1 MRRRNNPANL
11 CFVGVA
17 LFLFFAS
24 ECWAQQPVTADTKL
38 TERPGGAITGRVI
51 SSAGEPLFGAVAY
64 VGPLGSGTRSQTTA
78 VDNNGEFKIE
88 GLEAGVYR
96 VSASMPGYIPAPQPS
111 PTDSP
116 SYYHVGDSVT
126 VTMIKGGVIT
136 GTVSGANGPV
146 IATNVRAIRVR
157 DDEGKALPYALVT
170 RERLTDDRGVYRIYG
185 LPPGAYLIVAGGAQ
199 QFGGPAAYSAYG
211 NDSPIYFPS
220 SARDTASEVVVRNG
234 EEINA
239 DIQYR
244 SEPGHSISG
253 TVAGLIQSQTQ
264 SSYGATIGLI
274 DVRDRST
281 LMNTSASSYN
291 NYGFAFYGVPDGEYE
306 LSASQFVPN
315 NSDYL
320 KSIPR
325 RVVVRGADVA
335 GINLTVAPLASI
347 AGRLVFESDPK
358 AGCVK
363 RRETAAQETLVFAR
377 RYEPEKKAEVGTKP
391 PVAPEVS
398 LISTN
403 HVSDSVADA
412 KGSFTLRNLPP
423 GTYRI
428 DPRAPSS
435 GWYLRSVLSGAAPTG
450 AARNGSPLVAR
461 DGITLKP
468 GERVSGL
475 TVTFTEGAASL
486 RGRISAP
493 ESQSL
498 PPRMR
503 VYLVPAEREASENV
517 LRFFEAAADGDGRIA
532 LGNIAPGRYWII
544 ARPAEEN
551 DSTRVKLIRQ
561 DSGFRARVL
570 HESESLKKEIS
581 FKPCERTADYDLPYG
596 PAATAK
602 Q

>member
-1 MRRRNNPANL
+1 MLRINTTNV
-11 CFVGVA
+11 CFVGLA
-17 LFLFFAS
+17 LLVLCAS
-24 ECWAQQPVTADTKL
+24 ECWAQQPVTAETKL
-38 TERPGGAITGRVI
+38 TERPNGAIAGRVI
-51 SSAGEPLFGAVAY
+51 NSAGEPLAGAVAY
-64 VGPLGSGTRSQTTA
+64 VGALGSGARSQTTA
-78 VDNNGEFKIE
+78 VDNNGDFRIE

-96 VSASMPGYIPAPQPS
+96 VSASIPGYIPAPQPS

-116 SYYHVGDSVT
+116 SYYHIGDSVT
-126 VTMIKGGVIT
+126 VTMIKGAVIT
-136 GTVSGANGPV
+136 GTVSGPNGPV
-146 IATNVRAIRVR
+146 IAASVRAIRVR
-157 DDEGKALPYALVT
+157 DDEGKALTSALVT
-170 RERLTDDRGVYRIYG
+170 RERLTDDRGIYRIYG
-185 LPPGAYLIVAGGAQ
+185 LPAGAYLIAAGGAQ
-199 QFGGPAAYSAYG
+199 QFGGAVAPSAYG

-253 TVAGLIQSQTQ
+253 IVAGLVQFQTQ

-274 DVRDRST
+274 NVRDRST
-281 LMNTSASSYN
+281 IMNTSASTYN
-291 NYGFAFYGVPDGEYE
+291 NYAFAFYGVPDGEYE

-315 NSDYL
+315 SDVMR
-320 KSIPR
+320 STPR

-335 GINLTVAPLASI
+335 GISLTVAPLASI

-358 AGCVK
+358 AGCAK

-377 RYEPEKKAEVGTKP
+377 RYEPEKKAEAGTKP
-391 PVAPEVS
+391 PAAPEVS

-403 HVSDSVADA
+403 HVSDSVGDA

-428 DPRAPSS
+428 DPRAPAS
-435 GWYLRSVLSGAAPTG
+435 GWYLRSISSGVAQTAT
-450 AARNGSPLVAR
+450 ARNSSPTVAR
-461 DGITLKP
+461 DGITLKT

-486 RGRISAP
+486 RGRISAA
-493 ESQSL
+493 EGQNL

-503 VYLVPAEREASENV
+503 VYLVPAERESIENV
-517 LRFFEAAADGDGRIA
+517 LRFFEAADEGDGRFAIA
-532 LGNIAPGRYWII
+532 NIAPGRYWII
-544 ARPAEEN
+544 ARLTEAI

-561 DSGFRARVL
+561 DSDFRARVL
-570 HESESLKKEIS
+570 REAESSKKEVS
-581 FKPCERTADYDLPYG
+581 FKPCERTVDFDLPYAQIKL
-596 PAATAK
+596 PK
-602 Q
+602 K